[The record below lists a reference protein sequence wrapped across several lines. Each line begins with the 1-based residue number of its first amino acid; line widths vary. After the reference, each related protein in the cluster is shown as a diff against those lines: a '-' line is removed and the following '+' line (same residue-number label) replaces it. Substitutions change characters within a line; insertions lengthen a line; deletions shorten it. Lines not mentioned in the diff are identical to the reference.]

1 MEKYFM
7 ESLIKDA
14 IEGFVIL
21 AIICGIYGLS
31 NDVLS
36 MAGKAQKDG
45 LISYTEFTKKLL
57 D

>member
-1 MEKYFM
+1 M

-45 LISYTEFTKKLL
+45 LISYSKAVSAVSPKN
-57 D
+57 